1 MVEEIKFVK
10 YKKFSDITLR
20 FSNNINVIAGAN
32 GTCKTS
38 LLHIISNSFKMPTSS
53 ASSMKEEKDCLSQI
67 QNINHI
73 FNPKIESLTKGDKE
87 FNDPAKGV
95 SGTLYSVTFKT
106 DTNPLIIDFRK
117 HNTSTDT
124 LKEKSRYRIIPK
136 YTAGSGTSLLAAPII
151 YLSLTRLF
159 PFGEFSDNEV
169 LNKISKKLPEKYQD
183 KINALYKDFTKF
195 EVSNVKHQ
203 KMGSLKHKSD
213 FVTNKEGV
221 DSNTISA
228 GEDSLYIILTAL
240 VSLEYFY
247 TIFSKPSILLLDEI
261 DATLHPAFQIKLFN
275 LLVGYAKTNNIQV
288 FFTTHSL
295 TLIEYALSSKEHVKY
310 LLEVPSGIFE
320 MEDVNM
326 PTINR
331 NLLNQTNDSPDIF
344 IPKKIPIFT
353 EDAEA
358 KILLEMLLDFFH
370 REDMDGFGKIR
381 NFFYIVE
388 NISIGSTILR
398 NMFENQTIDN
408 FKGSICL
415 LDGDQ
420 ATKKSDIQN
429 SIMCLPGKD
438 SPEKFLFEYAKKL
451 IQRDDPFWTNTLSI
465 QSGYTVSAVQETLIE
480 PYEKINAEYD
490 SKKEGGVTT
499 KGFKREAYKNLFN
512 KNSNLMKTLF
522 GHWIVQNKQETDEF
536 YKTLQIMFYKNGK
549 LKNID
554 ISLWVR

>member
-1 MVEEIKFVK
+1 M
-10 YKKFSDITLR
+10 
-20 FSNNINVIAGAN
+20 
-32 GTCKTS
+32 
-38 LLHIISNSFKMPTSS
+38 
-53 ASSMKEEKDCLSQI
+53 
-67 QNINHI
+67 
-73 FNPKIESLTKGDKE
+73 
-87 FNDPAKGV
+87 
-95 SGTLYSVTFKT
+95 TFKT
-106 DTNPLIIDFRK
+106 DSNPLTIDFRK
-117 HNTSTDT
+117 HNTSVDT
-124 LKEKSRYRIIPK
+124 LKDKSRYRIIPK
-136 YTAGSGTSLLAAPII
+136 YTAGAGTSLLPAPVI

-169 LNKISKKLPEKYQD
+169 LNKISKKLPDAYQD

-203 KMGSLKHKSD
+203 KMGTLKHKSD
-213 FVTNKEGV
+213 FITNKEGV

-261 DATLHPAFQIKLFN
+261 DATLHPAFQIKLLS
-275 LLVGYAKTNNIQV
+275 LLAGYAKNNNIQV

-320 MEDVNM
+320 MEDVDM

-331 NLLNQTNDSPDIF
+331 NLLNQTNDSPNIF
-344 IPKKIPIFT
+344 LPKKIPIFT

-358 KILLEMLLDFFH
+358 KIILEILLDFFH
-370 REDMDGFGKIR
+370 KEDMDSFGKIS

-388 NISIGSTILR
+388 NISIGSSILR

-408 FKGSICL
+408 FKGSICM

-420 ATKKSDIQN
+420 TVQKTDIQN

-438 SPEKFLFEYAKKL
+438 SPEKFLFEYAKIL
-451 IQRDDPFWTNTLSI
+451 VERNDPFWKSTVNI
-465 QSGYTVSAVQETLIE
+465 QSGYTVSAVQEALIE
-480 PYEKINAEYD
+480 PYEKINALYE
-490 SKKEGGVTT
+490 SKKVEGKTT
-499 KGFKREAYKNLFN
+499 KGFKREQYKDLFK

-522 GHWIVQNKQETDEF
+522 GHWIVQNKQETDDF
-536 YKTLQIMFYKNGK
+536 LRNFQKLFYKNGK

-554 ISLWVR
+554 ISLWAK